1 MALEF
6 LMRRRSVVVP
16 QDSYAP
22 DPFPLEP
29 NPEGYLQPEEPPEV
43 VGDEGG
49 GGISAG
55 GSCEPRQRRP
65 ADAADSAG

>member
-6 LMRRRSVVVP
+6 LMRRRSVIVP

-22 DPFPLEP
+22 DPFPIEP
-29 NPEGYLQPEEPPEV
+29 DPEGYLQPEEPPEV

-55 GSCEPRQRRP
+55 GPYDCRRRRP
-65 ADAADSAG
+65 ANTAGSAG